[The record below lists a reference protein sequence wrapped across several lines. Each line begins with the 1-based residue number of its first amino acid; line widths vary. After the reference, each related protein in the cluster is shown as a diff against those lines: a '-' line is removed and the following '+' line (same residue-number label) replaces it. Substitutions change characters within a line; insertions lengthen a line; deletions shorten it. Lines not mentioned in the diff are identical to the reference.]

1 MYVNK
6 AHKVSRLAG
15 VITAILLLNA
25 CDSNDNNDEV
35 IIEPDNAAIP
45 AQPEITRGV
54 LNQALIS
61 GELPAGSLPAASLPA
76 ASLPAVSLP
85 TFELEESPS
94 IVELRTLSVT
104 MQASQEVGAEIVE
117 GDSVLTAIGNITVN
131 ENTGA
136 IIGTVV
142 ASNIATD
149 DAVTMVHIHS
159 GFAGENGP
167 VLIGF
172 TVDSND
178 PTVYSLNANISDLAD
193 FTGNDLETFLDGGW
207 YLNLHTTSN
216 PSGHVRGQIF
226 TNDVD
231 VARTELQ
238 GQQENP
244 AIINADGISGI
255 GYVTLNP
262 SENEIVANV
271 RVEGF
276 TPFLDAPIGPVHLH
290 TAFAGENGAVFLP
303 LNPVDGSDTIY
314 RATEADAIVDTIDFA
329 LIADGGTYIN
339 VHSAENAGGELR
351 GQIVPQGIDV
361 TRSEL
366 QGQQENPAIINADG
380 ISGVGYV
387 TINAADQA
395 IVGNVTVE
403 GFVPFLDAPIGPVHL
418 HNGFAGENGAVFL
431 PLFAVSGSDVSFR
444 GTEVDATETIDFS
457 RISQGGTY
465 INVHSAENAGG
476 EIRGQVV
483 PRNVDVAR
491 TELQGQQ
498 ENSAVINA
506 EGVSGVGY
514 VTTIPEQDEIVANV
528 TVEGFTPFL
537 DADIGPVHLHNGF
550 AGENGGV
557 FLPLRP
563 VEGSSTVFRATSLD
577 SIDTIDFER
586 IADGGTYINVHSA
599 ENGSGEVRGQVVP
612 QGVDVSRTELQGQQE
627 NPVIVNA
634 EGVSGVGYVTVN
646 ELDESIVGNV
656 TVAGFVPFLDA
667 PIGPVHLHNGFA
679 GENGAVFLPL
689 FPVDDSETVFSGTEL
704 DAIDTIDFD
713 RIASGGTYINVH
725 SAENGG
731 GEIRGQVLTNNI
743 DVIRSELQTEQEV
756 PAIVTAISDD
766 VSGIGYIT
774 FDNQNSAFTPVAN
787 VTVSGFDATDVHVHR
802 GGVAGVAG
810 PVQISLTDVSPSDA
824 PGTVFTSNDGAI
836 FSLNG
841 FLNGAYY
848 FNAHSVVN
856 PAGEIRGQILN
867 DNVSAFRAEVDSS
880 QVLSE
885 SASTTSTGVGF
896 ITVNLSTEGFN
907 ANFQA
912 FDFEPDS
919 VSLNVVGDNNNF
931 FRALTNQENGFFS
944 AQDQVFNLQ
953 GLLNGA
959 YSIQTEETAP

>member
-6 AHKVSRLAG
+6 THKVTRLAK
-15 VITAILLLNA
+15 IIAATLLLSA
-25 CDSNDNNDEV
+25 CGSSDKNEERIDLDNENVPIQLEV
-35 IIEPDNAAIP
+35 
-45 AQPEITRGV
+45 TRGV
-54 LNQALIS
+54 FNEELIS
-61 GELPAGSLPAASLPA
+61 KELPASSLPASSLPA
-76 ASLPAVSLP
+76 KSLPATSLP
-85 TFELEESPS
+85 TFELDETSS
-94 IVELRTLSVT
+94 ITELRTLSVT
-104 MQASQEVGAEIVE
+104 MQASQEVGAEVVE
-117 GDSVLTAIGNITVN
+117 GDSVLAAIGNITVN

-193 FTGNDLETFLDGGW
+193 LTGNDLETFLDGGW

-216 PSGHVRGQIF
+216 PSGHVRGQMF
-226 TNDVD
+226 TEDISVS
-231 VARTELQ
+231 RTELQ

-244 AIINADGISGI
+244 AIVNAEGISGI
-255 GYVTLNP
+255 GYVTINP
-262 SENEIVANV
+262 DENEIVANV

-387 TINAADQA
+387 TINVADQA

-418 HNGFAGENGAVFL
+418 HNGFAGENGPVFL
-431 PLFAVSGSDVSFR
+431 PLFAVSGSDTSFR
-444 GTEVDATETIDFS
+444 GTETDAIEAIDFS

-483 PRNVDVAR
+483 PRDVDVSR

-498 ENSAVINA
+498 ENPVIINA

-514 VTTIPEQDEIVANV
+514 VTTIPEQSEIVANV
-528 TVEGFTPFL
+528 TVEGFIPFL
-537 DADIGPVHLHNGF
+537 DAPIGPVHLHNGF
-550 AGENGGV
+550 AGENGAV

-563 VEGSSTVFRATSLD
+563 VDGSSTVFRATSLD
-577 SIDTIDFER
+577 ATETIDFER

-599 ENGSGEVRGQVVP
+599 ENGGGEVRGQVVP
-612 QGVDVSRTELQGQQE
+612 RDVDVSRTELQGQQE
-627 NPVIVNA
+627 NPVIINA
-634 EGVSGVGYVTVN
+634 EGVSGIGYVTIN
-646 ELDESIVGNV
+646 TADESIVGNV

-679 GENGAVFLPL
+679 GENGPVFLPL
-689 FPVDDSETVFSGTEL
+689 FPVDGSETVFSGTEL
-704 DAIDTIDFD
+704 NAIDTIDFD

-731 GEIRGQVLTNNI
+731 GEIRGQVLINNI

-756 PAIVTAISDD
+756 PAIITPISED

-774 FDNQNSAFTPVAN
+774 FDNQNAAFTPVAN
-787 VTVSGFDATDVHVHR
+787 VTVSGFEATALHVHR

-810 PVQISLTDVSPSDA
+810 PVQIALTDISPSDA

-867 DNVSAFRAEVDSS
+867 DNVSVFRAEVDNT

-885 SASTTSTGVGF
+885 SAPTTSTGVGF
-896 ITVNLSTEGFN
+896 ITVNLSTESFN

-912 FDFEPDS
+912 FDFEPDG
-919 VSLNVVGDNNNF
+919 VSLNIGGDNNTF
-931 FRALTNQENGFFS
+931 FRALTNQENGFFT
-944 AQDQVFNLQ
+944 AQDQVFSLQ

-959 YSIQTEETAP
+959 YSIQTDKTAP